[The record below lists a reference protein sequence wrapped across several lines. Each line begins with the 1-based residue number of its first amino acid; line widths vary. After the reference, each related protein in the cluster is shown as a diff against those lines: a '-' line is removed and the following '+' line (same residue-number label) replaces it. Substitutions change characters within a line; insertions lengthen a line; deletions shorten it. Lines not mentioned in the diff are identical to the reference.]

1 MQSGA
6 HSDSSSPHNSSPHNR
21 FQIERHNDNLRGSV
35 DTSVAQS
42 TQDVEAIEIA
52 RTKLQQLRSDLE
64 LARSP
69 RTSKRFV
76 TEAAARRYAARLG
89 QSKADDDVL
98 VEESIRLARSIFASQ
113 LT

>member
-21 FQIERHNDNLRGSV
+21 FQIERHNDNLRGLV

-76 TEAAARRYAARLG
+76 TEAAAQSLG

>member
-1 MQSGA
+1 M
-6 HSDSSSPHNSSPHNR
+6 
-21 FQIERHNDNLRGSV
+21 I

-76 TEAAARRYAARLG
+76 TEAAAQSPG